1 MTAAEDFR
9 RPRFRKGS
17 FPSSFGRAEEKSEVK
32 TMKKCFWMILLLTA
46 ALLSAC
52 GGKEGGKRK
61 APDAAAMPSA
71 APSTPEETN
80 PENGL
85 PLSKQP
91 DPTAPVLESIVI
103 YAPDGQGKII
113 EKMEAAEKLTE
124 EAIVK
129 LLVEDGTLKEGAK
142 FVSME
147 QTDSAETRMAG
158 PGVKDSGGSKVKNAT
173 VTISGFAP
181 GKGLD
186 EETAK
191 QAVSDSFRENYQ
203 LNEVELVLK

>member
-1 MTAAEDFR
+1 
-9 RPRFRKGS
+9 
-17 FPSSFGRAEEKSEVK
+17 
-32 TMKKCFWMILLLTA
+32 
-46 ALLSAC
+46 
-52 GGKEGGKRK
+52 
-61 APDAAAMPSA
+61 
-71 APSTPEETN
+71 
-80 PENGL
+80 
-85 PLSKQP
+85 
-91 DPTAPVLESIVI
+91 
-103 YAPDGQGKII
+103 
-113 EKMEAAEKLTE
+113 MEAAEKLTE

-129 LLVEDGTLKEGAK
+129 LLVENGTLKEGAK

-158 PGVKDSGGSKVKNAT
+158 PGVTDSGGSKVKNAT